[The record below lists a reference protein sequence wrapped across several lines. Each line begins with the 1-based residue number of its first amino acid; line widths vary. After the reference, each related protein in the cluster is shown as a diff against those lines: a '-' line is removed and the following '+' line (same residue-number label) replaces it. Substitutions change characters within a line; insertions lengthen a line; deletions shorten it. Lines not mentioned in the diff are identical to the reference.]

1 MFWALYGRHWRVA
14 GGCIAL
20 LLTWALLESQN
31 VGFRFWFSSI
41 AFMMSI
47 ALGITGNELRRRQLQ
62 HMGYKKIRD
71 YVSADT
77 VKGALHAF
85 QIAQKA
91 RKEKRRN
98 RRRAANSEKLTRS
111 S

>member
-1 MFWALYGRHWRVA
+1 
-14 GGCIAL
+14 
-20 LLTWALLESQN
+20 
-31 VGFRFWFSSI
+31 
-41 AFMMSI
+41 MMSI